1 MSLKKFIKHATL
13 MLTGFLFAIN
23 VWSQSP
29 IADSTLAIIRGRVID
44 NTNAKP
50 IYGADIFLNDFKTSS
65 DIDGKFEIKAP
76 NGYYTLLIEIDNYAD
91 LTIEE
96 VEINQELNTLGDLS
110 LTPVTESMG
119 QVNVTVKRMQN
130 TEDALL
136 TAKRISPNL
145 IDGISSASFKRIG
158 DGDAASAMKRVTG
171 VSIEGGKYVYVRG
184 LGDRYTKTTLNGM
197 DIPGLDP
204 DRNTIQ
210 MDLFP
215 TSVIDNIVVSKTFT
229 ADLPAD
235 FTGGIVDL
243 ATKDFPSRRT
253 FNVSA
258 GIGYNP
264 SMNLQSDY
272 VTYSTGSTDFLGF
285 DDGSRSNPTN
295 GIKKIPSTVDVLR
308 GGAGA
313 DQYYSILNG
322 LNPNLGTETKTSPLN
337 FDFSISYA
345 NTHKINKKYTLGYQ
359 SALTYKNQT
368 EIYRDAEFNL
378 WAKPNET
385 SNNELIPFEIQKGNY
400 GTNNVILAYLGSI
413 ALKSKSDKFNLN
425 LLHIQNGESR
435 AGKFFFQNS
444 VQGANWDAN
453 QYNLE
458 YNQRSL
464 TNLYLTGKH
473 VRDRG
478 NWTIEWKIAPT
489 RSAMSDPD
497 IRFTRIRVPDLTI
510 SSEAGF
516 PTRIWRELEEYNIA
530 NRIDFTRKLKLL
542 GLKSNL
548 KFGGAYTFKHR
559 DFNIES
565 FQIQGGIDGFDDPQ
579 VIMKPENLFSPDNQG
594 GFYYVADFVDG
605 NGYRKNPNAF
615 QGRVNYAAA
624 YVSTET
630 EINSKLKV
638 VAGLRTEMYTQFY
651 SGLNQIGQNLKDK
664 KVMEDFGLFPTINGV
679 YQLGKSTN
687 LRASYART
695 TARPSFKELSFAQ
708 ILDPITG
715 RSFQGGLFGEETTI
729 FENGTPRVLK
739 LWDGNLRSSNINN
752 FDIRWESFKKKGDM
766 ISVGLFYKGMKNPI
780 EIVQYVADDN
790 AYQPRNVGNA
800 SLYGAEFELRQNLEI
815 IASEL
820 KQFYFNTNLTYTI
833 SEININDAEFLSKT
847 YGARDG
853 QTISRKRE
861 MAGQAPYIINGGLSW
876 MSKAKR
882 LEAGMYYNVQG
893 ATLQFVGYANRADI
907 ISVPFHSL
915 NFSASGKFGYKN
927 RMNIGVQVSNL
938 LNDKQESIFRSYQAQ
953 QQYFQRLAPG
963 TSVSVKFS
971 YSL

>member
-1 MSLKKFIKHATL
+1 
-13 MLTGFLFAIN
+13 MLTGFALCLNSWAQTTTD
-23 VWSQSP
+23 SAQS
-29 IADSTLAIIRGRVID
+29 IIRGRIID
-44 NTNAKP
+44 NTNGKAV
-50 IYGADIFLNDFKTSS
+50 YGADLTLNEQNTTS
-65 DIDGKFEIKAP
+65 DIDGKFEFSVPTGTYSLNIQY
-76 NGYYTLLIEIDNYAD
+76 GGFAD
-91 LTIEE
+91 LTVSDIEALGTL
-96 VEINQELNTLGDLS
+96 INLGDLRIS
-110 LTPVTESMG
+110 PQTESMG
-119 QVNVTVKRMQN
+119 QVNVSVKRMQN
-130 TEDALL
+130 TEEALL
-136 TAKRISPNL
+136 TAKRIAPNL

-215 TSVIDNIVVSKTFT
+215 TSVIDNIVVAKTFT

-243 ATKDFPSRRT
+243 STKDFPTRRS

-264 SMNLQSDY
+264 AMNLQNDY
-272 VTYSTGSTDFLGF
+272 VGYNGGATDFLGF
-285 DDGSRSNPTN
+285 DDGSRANPTKGMN
-295 GIKKIPSTVDVLR
+295 KIPSTVDVLR
-308 GGAGA
+308 GGEGA
-313 DQYYSILNG
+313 NQYYSILNG
-322 LNPNLGTETKTSPLN
+322 FNSNLGTVEKTSPVN

-345 NTHKINKKYTLGYQ
+345 NTQKINKKFTLGYQ

-368 EIYRDAEFNL
+368 EFYRDAEFNL

-385 SNNELIPFEIQKGNY
+385 SQNELIPFELQKGNY
-400 GTNNVILAYLGSI
+400 GTNNVILAYLGSV

-464 TNLYLTGKH
+464 TNLFLTGKH
-473 VRDRG
+473 IRDRG
-478 NWTIEWKIAPT
+478 NWIIEWKISPT
-489 RSAMSDPD
+489 RSALSDPD

-530 NRIDFTRKLKLL
+530 NRIDITRKTKLL
-542 GLKSNL
+542 GFKSNV
-548 KFGGAYTFKHR
+548 KFGGAYTFKYR
-559 DFNIES
+559 DFTIES
-565 FQIQGGIDGFDDPQ
+565 FQIQGGTDGFDDPQ
-579 VIMKPENLFSPDNQG
+579 VIMNPENLFSPTNNG

-630 EINSKLKV
+630 EISNKLKV

-651 SGLNQIGQNLKDK
+651 SGLNQTGQSLKNK

-729 FENGTPRVLK
+729 FDNGTPRVLQ
-739 LWDGNLRSSNINN
+739 LWDGNLRSSIINN
-752 FDIRWESFKKKGDM
+752 FDIRWESYKKRGDM
-766 ISVGLFYKGMKNPI
+766 VSVGVFFKSMKDPI

-820 KQFYFNTNLTYTI
+820 KQFYFNTNLTYTY
-833 SEININDAEFLSKT
+833 SEISINDAEFLSKT
-847 YGARDG
+847 YGAREG
-853 QTISRKRE
+853 QSISRKRE
-861 MAGQAPYIINGGLSW
+861 MAGQAPYIINGGISW
-876 MSKAKR
+876 MSRAKR
-882 LEAGMYYNVQG
+882 FEAGMYYNVQG

-927 RMNIGVQVSNL
+927 RMNLGIQVSNL
-938 LNDKQESIFRSYQAQ
+938 LNDKRESIFRSYQAQ

-963 TSVSVKFS
+963 TAVSVKFS

>member
-1 MSLKKFIKHATL
+1 
-13 MLTGFLFAIN
+13 MLTGFFLCLNAWAQN
-23 VWSQSP
+23 N
-29 IADSTLAIIRGRVID
+29 TIIRGRVID
-44 NTNAKP
+44 NTNAKA
-50 IYGADIFLNDFKTSS
+50 IYGAELSINEFTSTT
-65 DIDGKFEIKAP
+65 DIDGKFEFSVIP
-76 NGYYTLLIEIDNYAD
+76 GTYQ
-91 LTIEE
+91 LTIEFSGFNDLVISDVNTTEE
-96 VEINQELNTLGDLS
+96 VLDLGDIRM
-110 LTPVTESMG
+110 TPATETIG
-119 QVNVTVKRMQN
+119 QVNVSVKRMQN
-130 TEDALL
+130 TEEALL
-136 TAKRISPNL
+136 TAKRIAPNL

-171 VSIEGGKYVYVRG
+171 VSIEGGKYVFVRG

-215 TSVIDNIVVSKTFT
+215 TSVIDNIVVAKTFT

-243 ATKDFPSRRT
+243 ATKDFPTRKS

-258 GIGYNP
+258 GLGYNP
-264 SMNLQSDY
+264 AMNLQNDY
-272 VTYSTGSTDFLGF
+272 VTYEGGATDFLGF
-285 DDGSRSNPTN
+285 DNGARSNPTKGMN
-295 GIKKIPSTVDVLR
+295 NIPSTVDVLR
-308 GGAGA
+308 GGSNAA
-313 DQYYSILNG
+313 QYYEVLNG
-322 LNPNLGTETKTSPLN
+322 FNPNLGTVEKTSPLN
-337 FDFSISYA
+337 FDFSISFA
-345 NTHKINKKYTLGYQ
+345 NTKKLNKKYTLGYQ

-368 EIYRDAEFNL
+368 EFYRDAEFNL

-385 SNNELIPFEIQKGNY
+385 NRNELIPFELQKGNY

-413 ALKSKSDKFNLN
+413 AIKSKSDKFNLN

-435 AGKFFFQNS
+435 AGKFFFENS
-444 VQGANWDAN
+444 VQGANWEAN
-453 QYNLE
+453 QFNLE

-497 IRFTRIRVPDLTI
+497 IRITRIRVPNLTI

-516 PTRIWRELEEYNIA
+516 PTRIWRELEEYNVA
-530 NRIDFTRKLKLL
+530 NRIDFTRKTQIL
-542 GLKSNL
+542 GLKSNI
-548 KFGGAYTFKHR
+548 KFGGAYTFKYR
-559 DFNIES
+559 DFSIES
-565 FQIQGGIDGFDDPQ
+565 FQIQGGFNGFDDPQ
-579 VIMKPENLFSPDNQG
+579 VIMKPESLFSPSNQR

-605 NGYRKNPNAF
+605 NGFRKNPNAF
-615 QGRVNYAAA
+615 EGRVNYAAA

-630 EINSKLKV
+630 EVNSKLKV
-638 VAGLRTEMYTQFY
+638 IAGLRTEMYSQFY
-651 SGLNQIGQNLKDK
+651 SGLNQSGQLLKDK
-664 KVMEDFGLFPTINGV
+664 KVMEDFGLFPTVNGV

-729 FENGTPRVLK
+729 FENGTPRILQ
-739 LWDGNLRSSNINN
+739 LWDGNLRSSIINN
-752 FDIRWESFKKKGDM
+752 FDIRWESFKKQGDM
-766 ISVGLFYKGMKNPI
+766 ISVGLFYKGMKDPI

-820 KQFYFNTNLTYTI
+820 KQFYFNTNLTYTYSQI
-833 SEININDAEFLSKT
+833 SINDAEFLSKT
-847 YGARDG
+847 YGAREG
-853 QTISRKRE
+853 QTISRTRE

-882 LEAGMYYNVQG
+882 FEGGMYYNVQG
-893 ATLQFVGYANRADI
+893 ATLQFVGYANRADV

-927 RMNIGVQVSNL
+927 RMNLGVQVSNL
-938 LNDKQESIFRSYQAQ
+938 LNDKRESIFRSYQAQ

-963 TSVSVKFS
+963 TAVSVKFS

>member
-1 MSLKKFIKHATL
+1 MNSIVKKLILITATFYFIGSTFNLHAQT
-13 MLTGFLFAIN
+13 
-23 VWSQSP
+23 S
-29 IADSTLAIIRGRVID
+29 STNIIRGRIID
-44 NTNAKP
+44 QNTAKP
-50 IYGADIFLNDFKTSS
+50 MIGVDLSIESLDLSQST
-65 DIDGKFEIKAP
+65 DLDGKFEFSVNPGTYKIFVEF
-76 NGYYTLLIEIDNYAD
+76 NEYQD
-91 LTIEE
+91 LTLSDVSANEA
-96 VEINQELNTLGDLS
+96 INDLGDIR
-110 LTPVTESMG
+110 LTPKTESIG
-119 QVNVTVKRMQN
+119 AVNVSVKRMQN
-130 TEDALL
+130 NEEALL
-136 TAKRISPNL
+136 TAKRMSPNL

-204 DRNTIQ
+204 DRNSIQ

-215 TSVIDNIVVSKTFT
+215 TSVIDNIVVAKTFT

-243 ATKDFPSRRT
+243 ATKDFPSRRI

-264 SMNLQSDY
+264 AMNLVGDY
-272 VTYSTGSTDFLGF
+272 TTYAGGKTDFLGF
-285 DDGSRSNPTN
+285 DDGSRANPTKGMN
-295 GIKKIPSTVDVLR
+295 QIPSQVDAI
-308 GGAGA
+308 GGGSKANS
-313 DQYYSILNG
+313 YYSILNAF
-322 LNPNLGTETKTSPLN
+322 NPDLGTVEQTSPVN

-345 NTHKINKKYTLGYQ
+345 NTQKLNKKYTLGYQ

-368 EIYRDAEFNL
+368 EFYRDAEFNL

-385 SNNELIPFEIQKGNY
+385 NRNELIPFELQKGNY

-413 ALKSKSDKFNLN
+413 ALKSKYDKFNLN

-435 AGKFFFQNS
+435 AGKFFFENS
-444 VQGANWDAN
+444 VQGANWEAD

-473 VRDRG
+473 TRDKG
-478 NWTIEWKIAPT
+478 KLTIEWKIAPT

-497 IRFTRIRVPDLTI
+497 IRMTRIRVPDLTI

-516 PTRIWRELEEYNIA
+516 PTRIWRDLEEYNIA
-530 NRIDFTRKLKLL
+530 NRLDITKEIKIL
-542 GLKSNL
+542 GMKSNL
-548 KFGGAYTFKHR
+548 KFGGAYTFKYR
-559 DFNIES
+559 DFSIES
-565 FQIQGGIDGFDDPQ
+565 YQIQGGIDGFTDPQ
-579 VIMKPENLFSPDNQG
+579 VIMKPENLYSATNRG

-605 NGYRKNPNAF
+605 FGNRKNPNAF
-615 QGRVNYAAA
+615 KGLVNYAAT

-630 EINSKLKV
+630 EVNSKLKV
-638 VAGLRTEMYTQFY
+638 VAGLRAEMFTQFY
-651 SGLNQIGQNLKDK
+651 SGLNQTGVSLKNE
-664 KVMEDFGLFPTINGV
+664 KVMEDLGLFPTINGV
-679 YQLGKSTN
+679 YKLGKSTN

-729 FENGTPRVLK
+729 FTNGTPQVLT
-739 LWDGNLRSSNINN
+739 LWDGNLRSSIINN
-752 FDIRWESFKKKGDM
+752 FDIRWEQFQKEGDM
-766 ISVGLFYKGMKNPI
+766 ISVGAFYKAMKDPI

-800 SLYGAEFELRQNLEI
+800 TLIGAEFELRQKLDL
-815 IASEL
+815 IAPEL
-820 KQFYFNTNLTYTI
+820 KQFYFNTNLTYTVSQI
-833 SEININDAEFLSKT
+833 EINEAEFLSKD

-853 QTISRKRE
+853 QEISRKRE
-861 MAGQAPYIINGGLSW
+861 MAGQAPYIINAGLSW
-876 MSKAKR
+876 MSRAKR
-882 LEAGMYYNVQG
+882 FEAGAYYNVQG
-893 ATLQFVGYANRADI
+893 PTLQFVGYANRADI
-907 ISVPFHSL
+907 YTVPFHSL

-927 RMNIGVQVSNL
+927 RMNLGIQVSNL
-938 LNDKQESIFRSYQAQ
+938 LNDKRESIFRSYQAQ
-953 QQYFQRLAPG
+953 QQFFQVLAPG
-963 TSVSVKFS
+963 TAVSVKFS
-971 YSL
+971 YSM

>member
-1 MSLKKFIKHATL
+1 
-13 MLTGFLFAIN
+13 MLIGLCTALNTFAQVSESEKN
-23 VWSQSP
+23 V
-29 IADSTLAIIRGRVID
+29 LIRGRIID
-44 NTNAKP
+44 NNQAKP
-50 IYGADIFLNDFKTSS
+50 VFGVDIEINGQQQST
-65 DIDGKFEIKAP
+65 DIDGNFEFSLKPGTYALIAEAD
-76 NGYYTLLIEIDNYAD
+76 GFATLILEDVTANEA
-91 LTIEE
+91 
-96 VEINQELNTLGDLS
+96 INNLGDIRIS
-110 LTPVTESMG
+110 PKTETIG
-119 QVNVTVKRMQN
+119 QVNVSVKRMQN
-130 TEDALL
+130 TEEALL
-136 TAKRISPNL
+136 TSKRIAPNL
-145 IDGISSASFKRIG
+145 IDGISSASFKRMG

-204 DRNTIQ
+204 DRNSIQ

-215 TSVIDNIVVSKTFT
+215 TSVIDNIVVAKTFT

-235 FTGGIVDL
+235 FTGGIIDI
-243 ATKDFPSRRT
+243 ATKDFPSKRS

-264 SMNLQSDY
+264 SMHLQNDFVGY
-272 VTYSTGSTDFLGF
+272 EGGKTDFLGF
-285 DDGSRSNPTN
+285 DDGTRKNPTQGMN
-295 GIKKIPSTVDVLR
+295 RIPSTVDVLR
-308 GGAGA
+308 GGANA
-313 DQYYSILNG
+313 QEYYNILNG
-322 LNPNLGTETKTSPLN
+322 FNPDLGTSQKTSPLN

-345 NTHKINKKYTLGYQ
+345 NSHKINNKYTLGYQ
-359 SALTYKNQT
+359 SALTYKNET
-368 EIYRDAEFNL
+368 EFYRDAEFSL

-385 SNNELIPFEIQKGNY
+385 NQNELIPFERQIGNY
-400 GTNNVILAYLGSI
+400 GTNNVIMAYLGSI

-435 AGKFFFQNS
+435 AGDFFFQNT
-444 VQGANWDAN
+444 VQGANWDAK

-464 TNLYLTGKH
+464 TNLFLTGKH
-473 VRDRG
+473 IRDRG
-478 NWTIEWKIAPT
+478 NWIIEWKVAPT
-489 RSAMSDPD
+489 RSALSDPD
-497 IRFTRIRVPDLTI
+497 IRITRIRVPDLTV

-516 PTRIWRELEEYNIA
+516 PTRIWREMEEYNLA
-530 NRIDFTRKLKLL
+530 NRLDFTRVTQLF
-542 GLKSNL
+542 GFKSNI
-548 KFGGAYTFKHR
+548 KFGGAYTFKYR
-559 DFNIES
+559 DFSIES
-565 FQIQGGIDGFDDPQ
+565 FQIQGGIDGFEDPQ
-579 VIMKPENLFSPDNQG
+579 VIMKPENLFRNENQK

-605 NGYRKNPNAF
+605 NGYRKNPNSF
-615 QGRVNYAAA
+615 NGQVNYAAA
-624 YVSTET
+624 YVSMET
-630 EINSKLKV
+630 EINSKLKI

-651 SGLNQIGQNLKDK
+651 SGLNQIGQNLNNK
-664 KVMEDFGLFPTINGV
+664 KVMEDFGLFPTLNGV
-679 YQLGKSTN
+679 YQLGKTTN

-715 RSFQGGLFGEETTI
+715 RSFQGGLFGEQTTI
-729 FENGTPRVLK
+729 FDNGNPVNLE
-739 LWDGNLRSSNINN
+739 LWDGNLRSTLINN
-752 FDIRWESFKKKGDM
+752 FDIRWETFKKQGDM
-766 ISVGLFYKGMKNPI
+766 ISFGLFYKGMKDPI

-800 SLYGAEFELRQNLEI
+800 TLYGAEFELRQNLEI
-815 IASEL
+815 IAPEF
-820 KQFYFNTNLTYTI
+820 KQIYFNANLTYTY
-833 SEININDAEFLSKT
+833 SEISINEAEFLSKT
-847 YGARDG
+847 YGAREG

-876 MSKAKR
+876 LSKAKR
-882 LEAGMYYNVQG
+882 FEAGAYYNVQG

-927 RMNIGVQVSNL
+927 RMNIGLQVSNL
-938 LNDKQESIFRSYQAQ
+938 LNDKRESIFRSYQAQ

-963 TSVSVKFS
+963 TAVSVKFS

>member
-1 MSLKKFIKHATL
+1 
-13 MLTGFLFAIN
+13 MLTGFFLCLNSWAQIN
-23 VWSQSP
+23 ETNPSS
-29 IADSTLAIIRGRVID
+29 IIRGRIID
-44 NTNAKP
+44 NTNATAV
-50 IYGADIFLNDFKTSS
+50 YGADLSLNESKTTS
-65 DIDGKFEIKAP
+65 DIDGKFEFSVTPGTYSLNIK
-76 NGYYTLLIEIDNYAD
+76 NSGYAD
-91 LTIEE
+91 LTISD
-96 VEINQELNTLGDLS
+96 INANESVIDLGDIRIS
-110 LTPVTESMG
+110 PKTETIG
-119 QVNVTVKRMQN
+119 QVNVSVKRMQN
-130 TEDALL
+130 TEEALL
-136 TAKRISPNL
+136 TAKRIAPNL
-145 IDGISSASFKRIG
+145 IDGISSESFKRIG

-171 VSIEGGKYVYVRG
+171 VSIEGGKYVFVRG

-215 TSVIDNIVVSKTFT
+215 TSVIDNIIVAKTFT

-243 ATKDFPSRRT
+243 ATKDFPTRKS

-264 SMNLQSDY
+264 SMNLQNDY
-272 VTYSTGSTDFLGF
+272 VTYEGGSTDFLGF
-285 DDGSRSNPTN
+285 DNGSRVNPTK
-295 GIKKIPSTVDVLR
+295 GINRIPSTVDVLS
-308 GGAGA
+308 GGDNAA
-313 DQYYSILNG
+313 QYYSILN
-322 LNPNLGTETKTSPLN
+322 NFIPNLSTVEKTSPLN
-337 FDFSISYA
+337 FDFSISFA
-345 NTHKINKKYTLGYQ
+345 NTQKLNKKYTLGYQ

-368 EIYRDAEFNL
+368 EFYRDAEFNL

-385 SNNELIPFEIQKGNY
+385 NRNELIPFELQKGNY

-413 ALKSKSDKFNLN
+413 AIKSKSDKFNLN

-435 AGKFFFQNS
+435 AGKFYFENS
-444 VQGANWDAN
+444 VQGANWEAN

-473 VRDRG
+473 IRDRG

-497 IRFTRIRVPDLTI
+497 IRFTRIRFPDLTI

-516 PTRIWRELEEYNIA
+516 PTRIWRELEEYNVA
-530 NRIDFTRKLKLL
+530 NRIDFTRKTQLL
-542 GLKSNL
+542 GLKSNI
-548 KFGGAYTFKHR
+548 KFGGAYTFKYR
-559 DFNIES
+559 DFSIES
-565 FQIQGGIDGFDDPQ
+565 FQLQGGLDGFDDPQ
-579 VIMKPENLFSPDNQG
+579 VIMKPENLFSPTNQG

-615 QGRVNYAAA
+615 EGRVNYAAA

-638 VAGLRTEMYTQFY
+638 IAGLRTEMYTQFY
-651 SGLNQIGQNLKDK
+651 SGSNQSSQSLKNE
-664 KVMEDFGLFPTINGV
+664 KVMEDFGLFPTVNGV

-729 FENGTPRVLK
+729 FENGTPRILQ
-739 LWDGNLRSSNINN
+739 LWDGNLRSSIINN
-752 FDIRWESFKKKGDM
+752 FDIRWESFKKQGDM
-766 ISVGLFYKGMKNPI
+766 ISVGLFYKGIKDPI

-790 AYQPRNVGNA
+790 AYQPRNVGSA

-820 KQFYFNTNLTYTI
+820 KQFYFNTNLTYTYSQI
-833 SEININDAEFLSKT
+833 SINDAEFLSKT
-847 YGARDG
+847 YGAREG

-882 LEAGMYYNVQG
+882 FEGGMYYNVQG

-927 RMNIGVQVSNL
+927 RMNLGVQVSNL
-938 LNDKQESIFRSYQAQ
+938 LNDKRESIFRSYQAQ
-953 QQYFQRLAPG
+953 EQYFQRLAPG
-963 TSVSVKFS
+963 TAVSVKFS
-971 YSL
+971 YTL

>member
-1 MSLKKFIKHATL
+1 MLIGLFTTVNSFAQTSADTL
-13 MLTGFLFAIN
+13 TTVLL
-23 VWSQSP
+23 
-29 IADSTLAIIRGRVID
+29 RGRIID
-44 NTNAKP
+44 NNQAKP
-50 IYGADIFLNDFKTSS
+50 VFGVDIEINGQIQST
-65 DIDGKFEIKAP
+65 DIDGKFEFSLRS
-76 NGYYTLLIEIDNYAD
+76 GTYTLNAEADGFASLILEDIFANEA
-91 LTIEE
+91 
-96 VEINQELNTLGDLS
+96 INNLGDIRIS
-110 LTPVTESMG
+110 PKTETIG
-119 QVNVTVKRMQN
+119 QVNVSVKRMQN
-130 TEDALL
+130 TEEALL
-136 TAKRISPNL
+136 TAKRIAPNL
-145 IDGISSASFKRIG
+145 IDGISSASFKRMG

-204 DRNTIQ
+204 DRNSIQ

-215 TSVIDNIVVSKTFT
+215 TSVIDNIVVAKTFT

-235 FTGGIVDL
+235 FTGGIIDI
-243 ATKDFPSRRT
+243 ATKDFPSKRS

-264 SMNLQSDY
+264 SMHLQNDFLG
-272 VTYSTGSTDFLGF
+272 YSGGKTDFLGF
-285 DDGSRSNPTN
+285 DDGTRKNPTQGMN
-295 GIKKIPSTVDVLR
+295 RIPSTVDVLR
-308 GGAGA
+308 GGANA
-313 DQYYSILNG
+313 QEYYNILNG
-322 LNPNLGTETKTSPLN
+322 FDPNLGTTQKTSPLN

-345 NTHKINKKYTLGYQ
+345 NSHKINKKYTLGYQ
-359 SALTYKNQT
+359 SALTYKNET
-368 EIYRDAEFNL
+368 EFYRNAEFSL

-385 SNNELIPFEIQKGNY
+385 SQNELIPFERQIGNY
-400 GTNNVILAYLGSI
+400 GTNNVIVAYLGSI

-425 LLHIQNGESR
+425 LMHIQNGESR
-435 AGKFFFQNS
+435 AGDFFFQNT
-444 VQGANWDAN
+444 VQGANWDAK

-464 TNLYLTGKH
+464 TNLFLTGKH
-473 VRDRG
+473 IRDRG
-478 NWTIEWKIAPT
+478 NWIIEWKIAPT
-489 RSAMSDPD
+489 RSALSDPD
-497 IRFTRIRVPDLTI
+497 IRVTRIRVPDLTV

-516 PTRIWRELEEYNIA
+516 PTRIWRELEEYNLA
-530 NRIDFTRKLKLL
+530 NRIDFTRVTQVF

-548 KFGGAYTFKHR
+548 KFGGAYTFKYR
-559 DFNIES
+559 DFSIES
-565 FQIQGGIDGFDDPQ
+565 FQIQGGIDGFEDPQ
-579 VIMKPENLFSPDNQG
+579 VIMKPENLFSKENQG

-605 NGYRKNPNAF
+605 NGYRKNPNSF
-615 QGRVNYAAA
+615 NGRVNYAAA

-630 EINSKLKV
+630 EINNKLKI
-638 VAGLRTEMYTQFY
+638 VAGLRTEMYTQNY
-651 SGLNQIGQNLKDK
+651 SGLNQSGQNLKNE
-664 KVMEDFGLFPTINGV
+664 KVMEDFGLFPTLNGV
-679 YQLGKSTN
+679 YQLGKTTN

-715 RSFQGGLFGEETTI
+715 RSFQGGLFGEQTTI
-729 FENGTPRVLK
+729 FENGNPVNLQ
-739 LWDGNLRSSNINN
+739 LWDGKLRSTIINN
-752 FDIRWESFKKKGDM
+752 FDIRWETFQKQGDM
-766 ISVGLFYKGMKNPI
+766 ISVGLFYKGMKDPI

-800 SLYGAEFELRQNLEI
+800 TLYGAEFEVRQNLEI
-815 IASEL
+815 IAPEF
-820 KQFYFNTNLTYTI
+820 KQIHFNANITYTYSQI
-833 SEININDAEFLSKT
+833 SINEAEFLSKT
-847 YGARDG
+847 YGAREG

-876 MSKAKR
+876 LSKAKR
-882 LEAGMYYNVQG
+882 FEAGAYYNVQG

-927 RMNIGVQVSNL
+927 RMNVGIQVSNL
-938 LNDKQESIFRSYQAQ
+938 LNDKRESIFRSYQAQ

-963 TSVSVKFS
+963 TAVSVKFS

>member
-1 MSLKKFIKHATL
+1 MNLYNLKRFTTL
-13 MLTGFLFAIN
+13 MLTGFFLCLNLWAQTPEIN
-23 VWSQSP
+23 ATSIV
-29 IADSTLAIIRGRVID
+29 RGRIID
-44 NTNAKP
+44 NTNAKAV
-50 IYGADIFLNDFKTSS
+50 YGAELSINELNTTT
-65 DIDGKFEIKAP
+65 DIDGKFEFSVIP
-76 NGYYTLLIEIDNYAD
+76 GTYQLSIELSGYAD
-91 LTIEE
+91 LTISD
-96 VEINQELNTLGDLS
+96 INAIETVTDLGDIRIS
-110 LTPVTESMG
+110 PATETIG
-119 QVNVTVKRMQN
+119 QVNVSVKRMQN
-130 TEDALL
+130 TEEALL
-136 TAKRISPNL
+136 TAKRIAPNL

-215 TSVIDNIVVSKTFT
+215 TSVIDNIVVAKTFT

-243 ATKDFPSRRT
+243 ATKDFPTFKS

-264 SMNLQSDY
+264 SMNLQNDY
-272 VTYSTGSTDFLGF
+272 VTYEGGSTDFLGF
-285 DDGSRSNPTN
+285 DNGSRANPTN
-295 GIKKIPSTVDVLR
+295 GMSNIPSTVDVLR
-308 GGAGA
+308 GGKNAE
-313 DQYYSILNG
+313 QYYSVLNG
-322 LNPNLGTETKTSPLN
+322 FNPNLGTVEKTSPLN
-337 FDFSISYA
+337 FDFSISFA
-345 NTHKINKKYTLGYQ
+345 NTKRLNKKYTLGYQ

-368 EIYRDAEFNL
+368 EFYRDAEFNL

-385 SNNELIPFEIQKGNY
+385 NQNELIPFELQKGNY

-413 ALKSKSDKFNLN
+413 AIKSKSDKFNLN

-435 AGKFFFQNS
+435 AGKFYFENS
-444 VQGANWDAN
+444 VQGANWEAQ

-473 VRDRG
+473 IRDRG

-516 PTRIWRELEEYNIA
+516 PTRIWRELEEYNVA
-530 NRIDFTRKLKLL
+530 NRIDFTRKTQLL
-542 GLKSNL
+542 GLKSNI
-548 KFGGAYTFKHR
+548 KFGGAYTFKYR
-559 DFNIES
+559 DFSIES
-565 FQIQGGIDGFDDPQ
+565 FQLQGGIDGFDDPQ
-579 VIMKPENLFSPDNQG
+579 VIMKPENLFSPTNQG

-605 NGYRKNPNAF
+605 NGFRKNPNAF
-615 QGRVNYAAA
+615 EGRVNYAAA

-638 VAGLRTEMYTQFY
+638 IAGLRTEMYTQFY
-651 SGLNQIGQNLKDK
+651 SGLNQTGQSLKNE
-664 KVMEDFGLFPTINGV
+664 KVMEDFGLFPTVNGV

-729 FENGTPRVLK
+729 FENGTPRILQ
-739 LWDGNLRSSNINN
+739 LWDGNLRSSIINN

-766 ISVGLFYKGMKNPI
+766 ISVGLFYKGMKDPI

-820 KQFYFNTNLTYTI
+820 KQFYFNTNLTYTYSQI
-833 SEININDAEFLSKT
+833 SINDAEFLSKT
-847 YGARDG
+847 YGAREG

-882 LEAGMYYNVQG
+882 FEGGVYYNVQG

-927 RMNIGVQVSNL
+927 RMNLGVQVSNL
-938 LNDKQESIFRSYQAQ
+938 LNDKRESIFRSYQAQ
-953 QQYFQRLAPG
+953 QQYFQRLSPG
-963 TSVSVKFS
+963 TAVSVKFS